1 VAQNISTNEEQ
12 NSIILCHITKRI
24 PPNFIGK
31 NSIAVNNPE
40 ANKTR
45 AETENRTVRQE
56 NSLPSQFRSSD

>member
-1 VAQNISTNEEQ
+1 VAQNISTNEL
-12 NSIILCHITKRI
+12 SHVSKRI
-24 PPNFIGK
+24 GAKFIGK